1 MRMIAGVLMVVAGI
15 IAGLYIGIWWA
26 FIGGIVEGISIVK
39 ADEIVPIDVALVISR
54 VMFSGLIGWVSAAVL
69 IIPGVAL
76 LTK

>member
-39 ADEIVPIDVALVISR
+39 AKA
-54 VMFSGLIGWVSAAVL
+54 GGSAN
-69 IIPGVAL
+69 G
-76 LTK
+76 